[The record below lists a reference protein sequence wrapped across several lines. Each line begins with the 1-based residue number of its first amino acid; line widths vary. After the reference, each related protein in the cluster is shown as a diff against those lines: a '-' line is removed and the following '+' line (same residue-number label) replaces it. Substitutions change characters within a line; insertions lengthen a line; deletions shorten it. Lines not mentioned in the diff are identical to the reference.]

1 MTVQFPVLPRG
12 AVVTPRLV
20 RYGGDLISTLGGPTQ
35 RISRFGTRYAVTVE
49 LPTLD
54 AVCAGRWLACP
65 LAAEAN
71 GDTLT
76 LIMPQALTVPPYAGT
91 PTGTGPAGAVV
102 IDILGPAAI
111 LPGTWFSF
119 VSGGRNYLHLVTG
132 VPNANRL
139 TISPALRVPLNAT
152 ALDFIAPKL
161 EGFCEDTEWSLE
173 WFKYVGHAFTLTES
187 A

>member
-1 MTVQFPVLPRG
+1 MTVLFPILPRG

-20 RYGGDLISTLGGPTQ
+20 RYGGDLISSLGGPTQ

-65 LAAEAN
+65 LAAEAH
-71 GDTLT
+71 GETLT
-76 LIMPQALTVPPYAGT
+76 LTMPQTLAVPVGPA
-91 PTGTGPAGAVV
+91 TGTGAAGAVQ
-102 IDILGPAAI
+102 IQYAGPVPI

-119 VSGGRNYLHLVTG
+119 VAGGRNYLHLVTG
-132 VPNANRL
+132 TPAAGSL
-139 TISPALRVPLNAT
+139 SISPALRAPMA
-152 ALDFIAPKL
+152 ASAMDFVAPKL
-161 EGFCEDTEWSLE
+161 EGFVEETEWSLE
-173 WFKYVGHAFTLTES
+173 WFKFVGHGFTLIES